1 MKAGVVS
8 TARRSASSFADWL
21 SSTGSPA
28 GIDRHPT
35 VLENV
40 TSDPPSEP
48 ELTLRQTAEIC
59 RDEISAGER
68 SLLPLPEMAEQ
79 VVGSGPHRCEKKVSV
94 LDVSTFNASPLLRK
108 LQLPVP

>member
-59 RDEISAGER
+59 RDESQQAKG

-79 VVGSGPHRCEKKVSV
+79 VVRSGRHRCEKVSV
-94 LDVSTFNASPLLRK
+94 LGVSRFDASPLLRK
-108 LQLPVP
+108 LRLPGRP